1 MTERT
6 KIKVTVKQYR
16 SVPLQ
21 YIKDSYDNE
30 GSLRNAMGLLNP
42 LLHHLQLPPDEVQ
55 YDVMNR
61 RAEDIIQYIKG
72 RYPTSGVV
80 NQRAYLKKICGIL
93 TRTGFGQDHRL
104 NSLVDAEFPYVEQDG
119 ATDVVSWTD
128 RLLPL
133 LKSASRD
140 DECTP
145 VIRIIA
151 SLYAYGYVFRPA
163 QIFSTRVKDDGV
175 SNFLDL
181 QTGRYEIRDQKSKK
195 KISFILPPD
204 LLAKITPHS
213 GDVYLLQN
221 SRGDCFSSSRCFGFE
236 YHGWKIRHTS
246 RDFRKSYDTWLH
258 NESGKSDAERRE
270 ADRILG
276 HTTTTAKSYYVERQD
291 ESSDDLS

>member
-1 MTERT
+1 MNS
-6 KIKVTVKQYR
+6 KIKVKVTLKQYR

-21 YIKDSYDNE
+21 YIRDSYTNS
-30 GSLRNAMGLLNP
+30 GSLRNAIGLLGP

-61 RAEDIIQYIKG
+61 RAEEIIEYIRS
-72 RYPTSGVV
+72 RYPTSGIV

-104 NSLVDAEFPYVEQDG
+104 NSLVDAQFPYLQQDG
-119 ATDVVSWTD
+119 ATDVVSWTG

-133 LKSASRD
+133 LRSASRD
-140 DECTP
+140 SECTP
-145 VIRIIA
+145 VIRIIT

-163 QIFSTRVKDDGV
+163 QMFSTKVCDDGV

-181 QTGRYEIRDQKSKK
+181 QTGRYEIRDQKSQKRM
-195 KISFILPPD
+195 SLVLPQS
-204 LLAKITPHS
+204 LLSEIRLHS
-213 GDVYLLQN
+213 GSVYLLQK
-221 SRGDCFSSSRCFGFE
+221 GDGGPFKSQRCLGFE
-236 YHGWKIRHTS
+236 YHGWNIRYTS

-258 NESGKSDAERRE
+258 NESGKSAAELME

-276 HTTTTAKSYYVERQD
+276 HSTGIAKRYYVERRD
-291 ESSDDLS
+291 SSSSSSD